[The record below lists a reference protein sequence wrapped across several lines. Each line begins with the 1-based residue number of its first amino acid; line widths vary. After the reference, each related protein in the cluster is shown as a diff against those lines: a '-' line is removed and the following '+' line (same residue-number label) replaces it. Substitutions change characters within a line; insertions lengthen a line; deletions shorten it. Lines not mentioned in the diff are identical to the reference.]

1 MFTTRR
7 RFLETTLKG
16 STLVSLG
23 LTVPTFLHRSARAAE
38 AAGKTGDRVLVVV
51 QLSGGND
58 GLNTVVPFGD
68 DLYRKNRPTLRVA
81 TEQVLKIDDHIGL
94 HPNLAGLSKLLEAG
108 QLAVLQGVGYP
119 NPSRSHFRSMDIWH
133 TASLAEKLP
142 GDGWLGRAIARDELR
157 RAGTAPAM
165 HFGGGKLPLALA
177 GRATEVP
184 SLQSLA
190 DFKLQPGAAGRE
202 LLADVVKGDRA
213 DSTLQFLQRSTLDA
227 YTTSGRLEELAKN
240 YNTPVSYPPSELA
253 RKLKLIAQL
262 IDSGFGTRIF
272 YTSLDGFDTHA
283 NQAVTH
289 GNLLKELGDAVA
301 AFLDDLGHHGHRD
314 RVLVM
319 TFSEFGRRLKENGS
333 RGTDHGAAA
342 PMFLT
347 GGTVKAGTIGKHP
360 SLAEL
365 DDGDPKFH
373 TDFRAVYA
381 TLLEDWLGCPSREV
395 LGGEFD
401 RLKIFG

>member
-1 MFTTRR
+1 MLHTRR

-23 LTVPTFLHRSARAAE
+23 LSVPSFLHRTARAAD
-38 AAGKTGDRVLVVV
+38 KTQANGDRVLVVI

-68 DLYRKNRPTLRVA
+68 ELYTKNRPTLRVPA
-81 TEQVLKIDDHIGL
+81 EQVLKIDDRVGL
-94 HPNLAGLSKLLEAG
+94 HPNLAGLAKLLEAS
-108 QLAVLQGVGYP
+108 QLAVLQGIGYP

-142 GDGWLGRAIARDELR
+142 GDGWLGRAIGRTELR
-157 RAGTAPAM
+157 RAGTVPAM
-165 HFGGGKLPLALA
+165 HLGGGKLPFALA
-177 GRATEVP
+177 GRTEAP
-184 SLQSLA
+184 SLESLA

-202 LLADVVKGDRA
+202 QLAGVAQGERS
-213 DSTLQFLQRSTLDA
+213 DSALQFLQRSTLDA
-227 YTTSGRLEELAKN
+227 YTTSGRLEELTKN
-240 YNTPVSYPPSELA
+240 YDTPVSYPATELA

-272 YTSLDGFDTHA
+272 YASLDGFDTHA
-283 NQAVTH
+283 NQAATH
-289 GNLLKELGDAVA
+289 PNLLKELGDAIA
-301 AFLDDLGHHGHRD
+301 ALLEDLGHHGHRD

-342 PMFLT
+342 PMFLAS
-347 GGTVKAGTIGKHP
+347 GKVKSGVIGQHP
-360 SLAEL
+360 SLADL

-381 TLLEDWLGCPSREV
+381 TVLEDWLGCPSQAV
-395 LGGEFD
+395 LGGPFD
-401 RLKIFG
+401 RLPIVG